1 MTTESNNLLFWKKVK
16 ALANHAID
24 ITNDKSNK
32 TFDLLGNNHVEL
44 KESLMVLISTNES
57 S

>member
-1 MTTESNNLLFWKKVK
+1 MNTNNLLFWKKVK

-44 KESLMVLISTNES
+44 KESLMALISTNES